1 MISRSSRGR
10 YSQNSNC
17 PPGWMWLLA
26 GLLIGMFLSFLIYL
40 REIDST
46 VPPDTQAKNTPIV
59 EKPVETKPPSPIPHF
74 EFYDILPQSEVSSPA
89 VAVSETEV
97 TEVDVVAPPPAK
109 KTEVIPVEKTVP
121 PPVQSTASAQI
132 LQVGAFRDVQEA
144 EGLKAHLAMLG
155 IRSQVRATSEE
166 GVGVWHRVEV
176 GPIKNFAQLER
187 LQAQLRT
194 HNIAFILQPAN

>member
-46 VPPDTQAKNTPIV
+46 VPPNTQAESAPVV

-74 EFYDILPQSEVSSPA
+74 EFYDILPQSEVSSPT
-89 VAVSETEV
+89 ETEV
-97 TEVDVVAPPPAK
+97 TEVDVVDRPPAK
-109 KTEVIPVEKTVP
+109 KTVITPVKETVP